1 MTERRS
7 LGLDLVLAGRRI
19 EGADDMIRRYCG
31 QRWSGGKPETWAFA
45 YYDAVDTALAD
56 RIDPVD
62 VLAAGALQRGLS
74 REDMTWFS
82 AGSSVDRPMGVIAE
96 WLVDTGRDATLGT
109 ANAKTLGR
117 LEQLATWE
125 GTPGLALLTKVLHR
139 KRPDLVP
146 LIDRATL
153 DWYRPI
159 TGHRRGD
166 EAWPGLLRGLRDDL
180 SPTGVNGGSVL
191 ALAMLK
197 VEIAAATGRWLSLL
211 RLVDIAIWMDTH
223 R

>member
-7 LGLDLVLAGRRI
+7 RGLDLVLAGRRI
-19 EGADDMIRRYCG
+19 KGADDSIRRYCG
-31 QRWSGGKPETWAFA
+31 QRWSGGEPETWAFA
-45 YYDAVDTALAD
+45 YYDTVDTALAD

-74 REDMTWFS
+74 RRDMMWFS
-82 AGSSVDRPMGVIAE
+82 AEGGAGRPMGAIAE
-96 WLVDTGRDATLGT
+96 WLVDIGRDATLGM
-109 ANAKTLGR
+109 ADAKTLGR
-117 LEQLATWE
+117 LEQLAAWE
-125 GTPGLALLTKVLHR
+125 GRPGLALLTKVLHR

-146 LIDRATL
+146 LVDRATL

-159 TGHRRGD
+159 TGQPAD

-197 VEIAAATGRWLSLL
+197 VEIAAATGHWLSLL
-211 RLVDIAIWMDTH
+211 RLVDIAIWMDAH
-223 R
+223 Q